1 MKHDPSLYQPL
12 LSRRS
17 MLRGLGV
24 TLALPWFESLSP
36 LSRLHAGTPG
46 IDGPPRRWALLM
58 MSNGVN
64 VDDYW
69 VKQNGG
75 NLELGKTLQALEPH
89 KKDLLFI
96 DNLHIFDDTV
106 GVHTPYF
113 TNFLSGEKVR
123 KGGVPDLAE
132 SLDQYMARLIG
143 KQTPVPSI
151 NLGVEGAGF
160 GGGGGSPKVYNVT
173 MSWSSRTTPVPPEIF
188 PRQAFDRL
196 FDISGLQRDKSVL
209 DFLRDQAGDLR
220 RQLNARD
227 KDKLDE
233 YLTSIRSIEQ
243 RIETAT
249 SEDRF
254 EGWRP
259 SLEEPNLDRPSENK
273 PQNVAEHMR
282 LMLDIIVLAFQM
294 DKTRVASMI
303 FEKDVGGMTFEFL
316 KGVSKTGIH
325 GLSHHKRNQKVLEE
339 YQKVNAFHIGL
350 LEEMITKMKGI
361 DEGNGT
367 SLLDNTMLLFGST
380 MRDGD
385 LHDAN
390 DLPLILAGGASC
402 GIQGGR
408 HLTFD
413 KLEDRRLCNLHLD
426 IAQRMGVTENGKLI
440 QQFGNSHY
448 PLPGISG

>member
-1 MKHDPSLYQPL
+1 
-12 LSRRS
+12 
-17 MLRGLGV
+17 MLKGVGV
-24 TLALPWFESLSP
+24 TLALPWFESYLPAAEAAVGP
-36 LSRLHAGTPG
+36 LAAG
-46 IDGPPRRWALLM
+46 GPPRRWCLLM

-64 VDDYW
+64 IDDYW
-69 VKQNGG
+69 IKQNGSD
-75 NLELGKTLQALEPH
+75 LELGKTLKALEPH
-89 KKDLLFI
+89 KQDLLFI

-132 SLDQYMARLIG
+132 SLDQYMARTIG
-143 KQTPVPSI
+143 KATPVPTI
-151 NLGVEGAGF
+151 NLGVEGAGV
-160 GGGGGSPKVYNVT
+160 GGGGGSPGVYNVT
-173 MSWSSRTTPVPPEIF
+173 MSWSSRTTPVPPEVF

-209 DFLRDQAGDLR
+209 DFLREQAGDLR
-220 RQLNARD
+220 RELNARD

-233 YLTSIRSIEQ
+233 YLTSIREIEQ
-243 RIETAT
+243 RIEMAT

-254 EGWRP
+254 TDWRP
-259 SLEEPNLDRPSENK
+259 SLEEPNLDRPDDGKPNK
-273 PQNVAEHMR
+273 VEEHMR
-282 LMLDIIVLAFQM
+282 IMLDIIVLAFQM

-325 GLSHHKRNQKVLEE
+325 SLSHHKRNEKVLEE
-339 YQKVNAFHIGL
+339 YQIVNAFHIDL
-350 LEEMITKMKGI
+350 LNDMIEKMKSI

-367 SLLDNTMLLFGST
+367 TLFDNSMLLFGST

-385 LHDAN
+385 RHDAN
-390 DLPLILAGGASC
+390 DLPLILAGGSAC
-402 GIQGGR
+402 GIKGGR

-426 IAQRMGVTENGKLI
+426 LAQRMGVPGEDGKLI